1 MCISFNLENYLRIFI
16 ELINRM
22 YIFLKTASKLSGL
35 INLLKGFVNLDNENA
50 SHVPGVAILIK
61 GTQQ

>member
-1 MCISFNLENYLRIFI
+1 
-16 ELINRM
+16 M

-35 INLLKGFVNLDNENA
+35 INLLKGFVNLDNEIA